1 MIGSA
6 ALIGFAC
13 AVTLTLTLAL
23 PALLVAPDDVPRMSA
38 GVFTL
43 GYGLAMTMSVI
54 GGFAWDVSGNAAFAF
69 VPIAVWLLPLV
80 LLPLVTDFSTRR
92 A

>member
-1 MIGSA
+1 
-6 ALIGFAC
+6 
-13 AVTLTLTLAL
+13 
-23 PALLVAPDDVPRMSA
+23 
-38 GVFTL
+38 
-43 GYGLAMTMSVI
+43 MTMSVI